1 MYNTQWFLRA
11 GQGGALV
18 TGETGEALTFQPDG
32 TVHGG
37 GASLQVLMSSA
48 FSAARNQEIL
58 QNALD
63 RGGTLEIGNGTFA
76 LLGNLVM
83 SSNTHLRMAP
93 GCVLDISAAGAVD
106 CLRAFGTEAAT
117 TALTVDAAKGATSVT
132 LADASNLSP
141 RDWFRVASNAVFDA
155 SSTNSKIGEFVEVKS
170 VAGNVVTLEAP
181 LAGGPYLVA
190 DTAVA
195 SKVTWI
201 ENVRVSGGKV
211 LGGGTP
217 TSAGVDTDCNG
228 VRIWRGR
235 DCIVEWTQFERC
247 DLSGVWLQDCIFTK
261 VVGCDFRDAV
271 NDQQAYGVLIDNAC
285 QDCEVVGLTAARVR
299 HIVTTGNSTT
309 SKGVGRRI
317 TFSHCHCYSTTPAR
331 GGGGGDAFDTHTAAE
346 NIKFVKCVSYFSTG
360 AGFNIELPLVTLED
374 CESYN
379 STDAGFVLHNE
390 SDQEAGFILTNC
402 RAVRSGAEGYRITHP
417 TRGSVA
423 RVRFAKL
430 TGCSA
435 EDTTGVGI
443 FVANSV
449 SALTLRNVTLK
460 GCVVVGCKSANASV
474 WVQNVL
480 VGDVDVNVS
489 EPTQVAAQLIR
500 VRDCV
505 DVKVSGVLRHADAAT
520 GICVYIN
527 STTAGACQKVFVQGV
542 QAGGNAPVGLR
553 GVFADTNAQN
563 CRLGVNDLQECNTP
577 LDLQSG
583 TGHRIY
589 QQPTVSGNNG
599 DTSPT
604 LTVNSARTQ
613 LFNSPISANR
623 TVTAPTASLCDGL
636 EFDVV
641 RTAAAT
647 GAFNLTVFGGK
658 VLPAGSAV
666 TYRYSSSLAA
676 FVEVSFSTL

>member
-1 MYNTQWFLRA
+1 MFNTQWFLRA

-18 TGETGEALTFQPDG
+18 TGNTGEALTFQSDG

-37 GASLQVLMSSA
+37 SASIQALLSSS
-48 FSAARNQEIL
+48 FSAAKNQEIL
-58 QNALD
+58 QHALD
-63 RGGTLEIGNGTFA
+63 RGGTIDVGNGQFA
-76 LLGNLVM
+76 LLGNLSM
-83 SSNTHLRMAP
+83 QSNTHLRMAP
-93 GCVLDISAAGAVD
+93 GCVLDISAAGSVD
-106 CLRAFGTEAAT
+106 CLRAFGSEAT
-117 TALTVDAAKGATSVT
+117 PTLLTVDAAKGATSVT
-132 LADASNLSP
+132 IADASNLNP
-141 RDWFRVASNAVFDA
+141 RDWIRVCSNALFDA
-155 SSTNSKIGEFVEVKS
+155 SSTSSKIGEFVEVKS

-181 LAGGPYLVA
+181 LAGGPYNVA
-190 DTAVA
+190 DGATA
-195 SKVTWI
+195 SLVTWV
-201 ENVRVSGGKV
+201 ENVRVSGGKI

-217 TSAGVDTDCNG
+217 TAAGVDADCNG

-235 DCIVEWTQFERC
+235 DCTVELTQFQYC

-261 VVGCDFRDAV
+261 VLGCDFRDAV

-285 QDCEVVGLTAARVR
+285 QDCEVLGLTAARVR

-317 TFSHCHCYSTTPAR
+317 TFGHCHCYSTTPAR

-360 AGFNIELPLVTLED
+360 AGFNVELPLCTLED

-402 RAVRSGAEGYRITHP
+402 RAVNSGAEGYRITHP

-423 RVRFAKL
+423 RVKFAKL

-435 EDTTGVGI
+435 EGTTGVGI
-443 FVANSV
+443 FIANSV
-449 SALTLRNVTLK
+449 SALTLRNVTVK

-474 WVQNVL
+474 WLQNVL
-480 VGDVDVNVS
+480 NGEVDVNVS

-500 VRDCV
+500 IRDSV
-505 DVKVSGVLRHADAAT
+505 DVKVAGVLRHADNAT

-542 QAGGNAPVGLR
+542 QAGATTPVGLR
-553 GVFADTNAQN
+553 GIFADTNAQN
-563 CRLGVNDLQECNTP
+563 CRVGVNDLQECNTP
-577 LDLQSG
+577 LDLQAG

-589 QQPTVSGNNG
+589 QQPSVSGNNG
-599 DTSPT
+599 DTSPS
-604 LTVNSARTQ
+604 LTVNSAQTQ
-613 LFNSPISANR
+613 RFGSPLTANR
-623 TVTAPTASLCDGL
+623 TVTLPSASLCSGL
-636 EFDVV
+636 AYQVV
-641 RTAAAT
+641 REAAAT
-647 GAFNLTVFGGK
+647 GAFNLDVGGVK
-658 VLPAGSAV
+658 
-666 TYRYSSSLAA
+666 TLAA
-676 FVEVSFSTL
+676 AGTSCWVRSDGTTWRETDFSTL